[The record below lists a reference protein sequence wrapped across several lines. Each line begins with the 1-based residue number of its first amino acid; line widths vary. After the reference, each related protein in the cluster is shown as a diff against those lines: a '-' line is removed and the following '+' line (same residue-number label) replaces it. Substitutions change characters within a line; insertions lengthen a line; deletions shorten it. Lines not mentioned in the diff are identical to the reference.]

1 MKIEF
6 YQIQSTIELI
16 DLFWED
22 LLRKIL
28 IFLKEI
34 DMPITS
40 LFQRAGTFKPSFSEK
55 LKNNLKI

>member
-34 DMPITS
+34 NMPTTS
-40 LFQRAGTFKPSFSEK
+40 LF
-55 LKNNLKI
+55 